1 LVYSAYSE
9 TRILRSTEGV
19 LYTGKLPACH
29 DFRWFSPLFFLSPK
43 RLSRT
48 QINTQD
54 VTQLCHEI
62 RDIKKGPI
70 NNKLPDDLSKISSN
84 IPGQWD
90 IHDKRVLSYA
100 ENAYNKLCP
109 VPPSDNHD
117 SLARR
122 DSSPPPGPPPPAQTP
137 PGPPPFRTPSPAS
150 ETSAETPYVTVVPGS
165 GESPTDAENR
175 ARNSPCES

>member
-1 LVYSAYSE
+1 MVA
-9 TRILRSTEGV
+9 
-19 LYTGKLPACH
+19 
-29 DFRWFSPLFFLSPK
+29 SPK
-43 RLSRT
+43 EVDGRVSRT

-62 RDIKKGPI
+62 RDMKKGTI
-70 NNKLPDDLSKISSN
+70 DNKLPDDLSKISSN
-84 IPGQWD
+84 IPDQWD
-90 IHDKRVLSYA
+90 IRDKHVLGYA

-122 DSSPPPGPPPPAQTP
+122 DSSPLPGPPPPAQTP
-137 PGPPPFRTPSPAS
+137 PGPPPVRTPSP
-150 ETSAETPYVTVVPGS
+150 TSGTSVGTPYAIVAPGS
-165 GESPTDAENR
+165 GELPAVAENR

>member
-1 LVYSAYSE
+1 MADKCEDLMGKYESMLRRTTQVEMSVG
-9 TRILRSTEGV
+9 ILRSRFET
-19 LYTGKLPACH
+19 YP
-29 DFRWFSPLFFLSPK
+29 
-43 RLSRT
+43 LSRT
-48 QINTQD
+48 QISTQD

-90 IHDKRVLSYA
+90 IRDKRVLGYA

-109 VPPSDNHD
+109 VPPSDNRD

-122 DSSPPPGPPPPAQTP
+122 DSSPPPGPPPPAQMP
-137 PGPPPFRTPSPAS
+137 PGPPPFRTPSPTS
-150 ETSAETPYVTVVPGS
+150 ETSVGTPYAIVAPGS
-165 GESPTDAENR
+165 GESPAVAENR
-175 ARNSPCES
+175 ARNSPCKS

>member
-1 LVYSAYSE
+1 V
-9 TRILRSTEGV
+9 
-19 LYTGKLPACH
+19 
-29 DFRWFSPLFFLSPK
+29 
-43 RLSRT
+43 SRT
-48 QINTQD
+48 QISTQD

-70 NNKLPDDLSKISSN
+70 NNRLPDDLSKISSN

-90 IHDKRVLSYA
+90 IRDKHVLGYA
-100 ENAYNKLCP
+100 ENAYNKLRP

-137 PGPPPFRTPSPAS
+137 PGPPPVRTPSP
-150 ETSAETPYVTVVPGS
+150 TSGTSVGTPYAVPCRFWVRSDRPNLAYDGNPRNRSRPSVHRNIVKIRHNVVG
-165 GESPTDAENR
+165 TR
-175 ARNSPCES
+175 RNS

>member
-1 LVYSAYSE
+1 VLSTRHFSSE
-9 TRILRSTEGV
+9 V
-19 LYTGKLPACH
+19 CVQV
-29 DFRWFSPLFFLSPK
+29 
-43 RLSRT
+43 LSRT
-48 QINTQD
+48 QISIQD

-84 IPGQWD
+84 IPDQWD
-90 IHDKRVLSYA
+90 IRDKHVLGYA

-122 DSSPPPGPPPPAQTP
+122 GSSPPPGPPPPVQTP
-137 PGPPPFRTPSPAS
+137 PRPPPFRTPSPTS

-165 GESPTDAENR
+165 GESPADAENR